1 MFTWSAKSG
10 KELVQLCTAFLFFSD
25 RRKKVM
31 VYDKVKCKIASDGG
45 VAEQGSPKEL
55 LEKNGVFAQMV
66 KLQTEGQNWSI
77 A

>member
-1 MFTWSAKSG
+1 MMYQIFAIVGIIGS
-10 KELVQLCTAFLFFSD
+10 VICTAFLFFWN

-55 LEKNGVFAQMV
+55 LEKNGVLP
-66 KLQTEGQNWSI
+66 KW
-77 A
+77 